1 MRGRAALG
9 VIQYQPTPQNDFTGT
24 GGEWVEFALCYV
36 DVRPLRG
43 QELFNAQQVQAQ
55 VTHSIETEFVYDVK
69 PKMRVRVP
77 RDVLVN
83 VDEIND
89 DANFRHF
96 EITAA
101 INVNEANRSLELLCI
116 EKVY

>member
-1 MRGRAALG
+1 MSGRNHFAT
-9 VIQYQPTPQNDFTGT
+9 IQHQPTLPSDFTGT
-24 GGEWVEFALCYV
+24 GGDWVEYAICFA

-55 VTHSIETEFVYDVK
+55 VTHSIETEYVYGVK
-69 PKMRVRVP
+69 PKMRIRVE
-77 RDVLVN
+77 RDELVN
-83 VDEIND
+83 INEPEHD
-89 DANFRHF
+89 DNFCLF

-116 EKVY
+116 EKI

>member
-1 MRGRAALG
+1 MRGRNHLA
-9 VIQYQPTPQNDFTGT
+9 VIQHQPTIPSDFTGT
-24 GGEWVEFALCYV
+24 GGEWTEFAVCFA

-69 PKMRVRVP
+69 PKMRVKIV

-83 VDEIND
+83 VSDITD
-89 DANFRHF
+89 DANCRFF

-101 INVNEANRSLELLCI
+101 INVNEANRSLEMLCI
-116 EKVY
+116 EKI